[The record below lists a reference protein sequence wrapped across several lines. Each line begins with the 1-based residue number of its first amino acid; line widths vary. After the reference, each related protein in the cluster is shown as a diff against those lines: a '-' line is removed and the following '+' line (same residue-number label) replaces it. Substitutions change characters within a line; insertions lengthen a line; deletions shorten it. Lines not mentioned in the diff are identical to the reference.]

1 VWSGGYTKF
10 QMFGAKVFIAYID
23 NVVYMPGELL
33 REHGAK
39 LECQCGEYVWS
50 GVSNVLSK
58 SARSIY
64 RQGRLYAFL
73 VS

>member
-1 VWSGGYTKF
+1 
-10 QMFGAKVFIAYID
+10 MFGAKVLIAYID
-23 NVVYMPGELL
+23 NVVYMPGEPL
-33 REHGAK
+33 RKYGAS
-39 LECQCGEYVWS
+39 LECQRGEYVWS
-50 GVSNVLSK
+50 GVSKVESK